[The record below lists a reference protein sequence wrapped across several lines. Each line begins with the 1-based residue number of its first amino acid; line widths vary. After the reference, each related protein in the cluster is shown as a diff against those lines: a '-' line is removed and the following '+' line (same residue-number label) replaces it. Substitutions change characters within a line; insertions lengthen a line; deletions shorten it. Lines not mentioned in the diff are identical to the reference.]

1 MQCLPEGVRV
11 EEGRGALDRLMIA
24 ADQGEAEIHFHGAQI
39 THFQPKGE
47 RPVLWMSSRSRFEGG
62 VPGKPI
68 RGGVPIC
75 FPWFGPKVGTPNA
88 PAHGV
93 ARILEWQMGA
103 VTREVEG
110 SVRVTF
116 ELASNGYTR
125 TLFPHDFAAA
135 FSVTVGRTLKMDLT
149 VHNPG
154 PFAMT
159 FEAAL
164 HSYFAVADVRQVAIT
179 GLEGVPF
186 IDQADRDA
194 RKSGEAAPISIE
206 GQVDRAYLGTSATVT
221 ILDPLWQR
229 GIVIHKSGSATTV
242 VWNPW
247 IDKAKAMPDFGDDE
261 WPKMICV
268 ETANAF
274 ENAVTLGAGASH
286 VMSATIAVQPMRVLR
301 GRDGG

>member
-1 MQCLPEGVRV
+1 MQDFPEGVRV
-11 EEGRGALDRLMIA
+11 EKGRGALERLVIS
-24 ADQGEAEIHFHGAQI
+24 ADQGEAEIHFHGAQV

-47 RPVLWMSSRSRFEGG
+47 RPVLWMSSKSRFEGG
-62 VPGKPI
+62 APGKPI

-75 FPWFGPKVGTPNA
+75 FPWFGPKLGTPSA

-93 ARILEWQMGA
+93 ARILAWQMGA
-103 VTREVEG
+103 VVREADG
-110 SVRVTF
+110 SVRATF
-116 ELASNGYTR
+116 ELAADGYTR
-125 TLFPHDFAAA
+125 TLFPDAFVVT
-135 FSVTVGRTLKMDLT
+135 FSVTVARTLKMDLT

-164 HSYFAVADVRQVAIT
+164 HSYFAVGDVRQVAIT
-179 GLEGVPF
+179 GLEGAPF

-194 RKSGEAAPISIE
+194 QKSGVAAPISIA
-206 GQVDRAYLGTSATVT
+206 GQVDRAYVGTSATVT
-221 ILDPLWQR
+221 ILDPVWER
-229 GIVIHKSGSATTV
+229 RIVIRKSGSATTV

-261 WPKMICV
+261 WQKMICV

-274 ENAVTLGAGASH
+274 ENAVTLDAGASH
-286 VMSATIAVQPMRVLR
+286 VMSATIEAQPS
-301 GRDGG
+301 